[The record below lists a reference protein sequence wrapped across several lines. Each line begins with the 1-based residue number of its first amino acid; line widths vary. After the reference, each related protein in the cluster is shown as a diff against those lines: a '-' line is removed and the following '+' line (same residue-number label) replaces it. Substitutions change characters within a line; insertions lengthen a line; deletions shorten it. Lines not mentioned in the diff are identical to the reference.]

1 MNYSRIRAEFKG
13 SCLKQDKVTFTAR
26 NMVSL
31 FIFYEV
37 DTPSQ
42 DLNANFALKDCLHG
56 AVKLTTNSEPDN
68 R

>member
-1 MNYSRIRAEFKG
+1 MNYSTISAEFKG

-26 NMVSL
+26 NVVSL
-31 FIFYEV
+31 FIFYQV
-37 DTPSQ
+37 DTLSR
-42 DLNANFALKDCLHG
+42 DLNADFALKDCLHG